1 MSMTPGRD
9 HGAAWWPRPGPLE
22 QVQTFSKRLAGADS
36 NVAIGLARLGF
47 KVGWVSRL
55 GADSFGRYVRQ
66 AIEAEG
72 VDTSQVAVDPNRST
86 GFMLKSRSLDGS
98 DPAIVAQFRAQ
109 TRWFSLCAKVQ
120 PKSIFRLPDASSET
134 GSVLK
139 SCISTFLLINLN
151 SGSSL
156 RRC

>member
-1 MSMTPGRD
+1 MTTTPEPLDVLTLGETM
-9 HGAAWWPRPGPLE
+9 ALLVAQEPGPLE

-86 GFMLKSRSLDGS
+86 GFMLKSCSLDGS
-98 DPAIVAQFRAQ
+98 DPAIEYYRRNSAASQLGMANLPSAYALRARGCGP
-109 TRWFSLCAKVQ
+109 TPPPCAT
-120 PKSIFRLPDASSET
+120 P
-134 GSVLK
+134 
-139 SCISTFLLINLN
+139 
-151 SGSSL
+151 
-156 RRC
+156 